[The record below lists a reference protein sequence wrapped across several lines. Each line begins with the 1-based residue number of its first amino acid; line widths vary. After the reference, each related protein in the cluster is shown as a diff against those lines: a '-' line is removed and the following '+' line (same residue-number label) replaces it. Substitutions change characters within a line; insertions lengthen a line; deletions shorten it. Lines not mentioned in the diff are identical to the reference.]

1 VNALAPTDFTF
12 VQTLVRQQSAIDL
25 GPDKVYLVQS
35 RLEPLARQQGYPS
48 LADMLE
54 EARRPGAIELG
65 RRIVEALTTNETSFF
80 RDVKPFEALR
90 KIVLPDMFQ
99 RRRTQRQLRIW
110 SAACSTGQ
118 EAYSIA
124 MLLRQ
129 DFATYLNWNIQIL
142 GTDLSREVVDRARV
156 ARYSQLEVN
165 RGLPVRLL
173 TLYFEQVGRGDWVCK
188 PEIRDMVHFRVLNLI
203 DNWPGMPQ
211 QDIIFLRNVL
221 IYFTPETRRN
231 ILQRIRSVLS
241 PDGYLFLGGAETTL
255 LIDGVFVRQDVCGAS
270 CYRLPGAVGK

>member
-1 VNALAPTDFTF
+1 MNALAPTDFTF

-99 RRRTQRQLRIW
+99 RRRAQRQLRIW

-129 DFATYLNWNIQIL
+129 DFAAYLSWNIQIL
-142 GTDLSREVVDRARV
+142 GTDLSREVVDRART

-231 ILQRIRSVLS
+231 ILQRIRGVLS
-241 PDGYLFLGGAETTL
+241 PDGYLFLGGAETTI
-255 LIDGVFVRQDVCGAS
+255 LIDGVFVRQDVCGTS